1 MIREFLEDD
10 DFVLLNAAK
19 VSTGGPFTRVDP
31 VNESC
36 LSLLDLCIVSR
47 DLFPYVESFTVD
59 NDRKSTPCRAIS
71 KTKVKYSDH
80 FSLIIKFV
88 NLPLRNK
95 RTVGEKKI
103 VRWNTNRNGGWL
115 KYKELTSGNSVLD
128 SLAKVSNEDPK
139 KMMKSFDGRKS

>member
-1 MIREFLEDD
+1 MKIHQQIRKIKAKGESIILLGDMNAHVGDLVQGNKSNISFGGKLIREFLEDD

-36 LSLLDLCIVSR
+36 LSLLDLCIVSS

-59 NDRKSTPCRAIS
+59 NDRKSTPYRALS

-88 NLPLRNK
+88 NLPFRNK
-95 RTVGEKKI
+95 RKFTH
-103 VRWNTNRNGGWL
+103 
-115 KYKELTSGNSVLD
+115 
-128 SLAKVSNEDPK
+128 
-139 KMMKSFDGRKS
+139 